1 MASGCQSVNT
11 ALVTSGQDQGAIS
24 DMGQCNQRP
33 GPVSQEPGAALATF
47 VCLSSLLAAPAPD
60 LSRLLFMS
68 RIFCYTFPGSRDPQ
82 RGRICRYDVLL
93 TSLTIYIWTFI
104 ELLLGVK
111 FVILYSSSLFAESVF
126 QEVLLCASCK
136 AFPRGLNLKE
146 KICVFKLLF
155 GNCSRFPSTIVI
167 NGARVWTLRRSA
179 SC

>member
-1 MASGCQSVNT
+1 MASECQHCHQWS
-11 ALVTSGQDQGAIS
+11 QGSRAIS
-24 DMGQCNQRP
+24 DMGQWNQRP
-33 GPVSQEPGAALATF
+33 VYPRSQALFVWCLVSASWSLRSVYVSQLLLHSPGHVTH
-47 VCLSSLLAAPAPD
+47 SQP
-60 LSRLLFMS
+60 
-68 RIFCYTFPGSRDPQ
+68 
-82 RGRICRYDVLL
+82 GRICRYDVLL

-167 NGARVWTLRRSA
+167 NGARVWNLEAAGTLLRLR
-179 SC
+179 